1 MKLFIN
7 IMLILIIAMCVWRGY
22 KKGFVSGIIGILV
35 VVIAL
40 YGGSILSSKYAHQV
54 VPVLEPFVNGYVD
67 SQKTRDTALES
78 MGYGNSDLSLEDV
91 LAQDSS
97 LRYDYAYECI
107 SNLGL
112 SESMSEKLAEKSV
125 GYAQANNIH
134 MTEAVV
140 AVLCDTVTYVGGL
153 VIAFLLILILLV
165 AITNIG
171 NISFK
176 FPKMPMLDY
185 IGGGVL
191 GLGKGFL
198 YCALLCWFLSF
209 LGIILGEGTLE
220 HTALAKFFL
229 NFDFITKDLI

>member
-1 MKLFIN
+1 MKIFIN
-7 IMLILIIAMCVWRGY
+7 IILILIIALCLWRGC
-22 KKGFVSGIIGILV
+22 KKGFISGIIALLV
-35 VVIAL
+35 VVVSL
-40 YGGSILSSKYAHQV
+40 YGGSILSAKYSHQV

-67 SQKTRDTALES
+67 SQKTRDTALEK

-107 SNLGL
+107 SSLGL

-125 GYAQANNIH
+125 AWSQDNNIH

-140 AVLCDTVTYVGGL
+140 AVLCDTITYVGGL
-153 VIAFLLILILLV
+153 CIAFLLILIILV

-176 FPKMPMLDY
+176 FPKLPMLDY
-185 IGGGVL
+185 IGGGIL
-191 GLGKGFL
+191 GLAKGFM

-209 LGIILGEGTLE
+209 LGIVLGQGTVEGTMLG
-220 HTALAKFFL
+220 KFFL
-229 NFDFITKDLI
+229 SMDFITKDLI